1 MTLSSLSLSY
11 GSVSFSA
18 EAENEDW
25 LSQQLDKFL
34 ELAKAL
40 PQQAAAASITTK
52 TPAAS
57 PTVGVKF
64 NGALASYLK
73 AKGGETN
80 QNKRFLVTADWLRSR
95 GVETLST
102 AGVTKALSDN
112 HQKRL
117 GNASDCLNQNVTKG
131 FCEKT
136 SNGFFITPDGLK
148 DLGYE

>member
-1 MTLSSLSLSY
+1 MALSSVSLAY
-11 GSVSFSA
+11 GNVSFAA
-18 EAENEDW
+18 EAENENW
-25 LSQQLDKFL
+25 LSQQFDKFL

-40 PQQAAAASITTK
+40 PQQVDITSASTK
-52 TPAAS
+52 TLATGS
-57 PTVGVKF
+57 THSEF
-64 NGALASYLK
+64 NGTLASHLK

-80 QNKRFLVTADWLRSR
+80 QNKRFLVTADWLRLR
-95 GVETLST
+95 QAEKLNT
-102 AGVTKALSDN
+102 ATVTKALSDN

-136 SNGFFITPDGLK
+136 NDGFFITSDGLK